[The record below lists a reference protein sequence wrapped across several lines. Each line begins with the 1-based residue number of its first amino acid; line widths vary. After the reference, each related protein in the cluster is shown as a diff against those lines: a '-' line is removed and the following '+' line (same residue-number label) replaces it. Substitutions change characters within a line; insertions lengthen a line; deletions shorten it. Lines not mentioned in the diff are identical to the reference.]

1 MKHYKRIIAA
11 MTAAAVALSAFSLTA
26 LARDITIGYKNSSEN
41 PNITLTL
48 SDDTYEYGYYS
59 YSLEENSNCAVITG
73 YSGNDSVVNIPQTL
87 GGNPVIGIDNGA
99 FYENKNIVRVNVPD
113 GVQFIGT
120 LDEGSDGTFDYCDS
134 LRYISLPDSVTL
146 IGNQAFEGSGLRS
159 ISIPDGAEIGY
170 GAFFECKDLT
180 SVKLPEGLVSVPD
193 SCFYNCESLRTI
205 VLPSTVDMIGS
216 SAFDNCKSL
225 RSVVFPDTFSMGEAY
240 EQFSN
245 NSSLDNYS
253 GQFAN
258 CISLSNIVFPDS
270 LKIVTPGMF
279 ENSGL
284 RTIDLGDGVEVI
296 SNNAFA
302 NCYLNGLYLPDSLKE
317 PDDSNYN
324 CLSGFRVA
332 DKISMPSWGP
342 DHIEW
347 CDNAKEVEVRGVCTI
362 RPMSQ
367 AETGYDY
374 STEVTIADG
383 VSGVD
388 LSGYYTDSTYRMV
401 LSDSVT
407 SITASNNDIG
417 NDNNKGIQ
425 ELVIGSGLINIEN
438 NALDYLP
445 YLQKINVNG
454 AGKFSSYKG
463 ALFLADGS
471 ALVKV
476 PRSYQCDNDDNI
488 FVIPYGTK
496 KICENALGSDD
507 GYSLTVEI
515 PATVTDIAEDSL
527 HVSGIRG
534 TAGSAA
540 EEYAKKNG
548 ISFTD
553 INAGTDSDK
562 HSYDV
567 TVNSKQTVLRD
578 NTNFTQPTFSGKYG
592 DVTGT
597 LVYTDEYGSV
607 MTYEGVTAMLANF
620 RMGTYK
626 IGYRFTPDGN
636 NGYGGTTTGSISI
649 TIAGSVVYAPKASAA
664 ADSGSVKLSWEP
676 VSNAISYEIDKI
688 NGNTAYKVGETSQ
701 TSYIYTDV
709 EENQTYSFV
718 VRAFDGDSLSAY
730 SSDNVVTVTVPSRE
744 KQALTADDF
753 TFAPPE
759 DLVFDG
765 SVKYA
770 GITANKTG
778 ISASD
783 ITIKYTDSV
792 GMPISEPVSAGVYTV
807 SIDVAE
813 TGGYLAASGISSKQW
828 TFTIEKAA
836 APDMADICD
845 SVIWNGSGT
854 RMIAL
859 DLPADSGGIIDQSV
873 EIQDDEDIISDTVTI
888 NDSWLEYTLNEPDG
902 NTNSSA
908 VITVTLETLNYDPIT
923 FSIIITTHPRGTI
936 QTDIIIKEL

>member
-26 LARDITIGYKNSSEN
+26 LARDITIGYS
-41 PNITLTL
+41 I
-48 SDDTYEYGYYS
+48 
-59 YSLEENSNCAVITG
+59 EESSNCAVIAG
-73 YSGNDSVVNIPQTL
+73 YSGNDS
-87 GGNPVIGIDNGA
+87 
-99 FYENKNIVRVNVPD
+99 
-113 GVQFIGT
+113 
-120 LDEGSDGTFDYCDS
+120 
-134 LRYISLPDSVTL
+134 
-146 IGNQAFEGSGLRS
+146 
-159 ISIPDGAEIGY
+159 
-170 GAFFECKDLT
+170 
-180 SVKLPEGLVSVPD
+180 
-193 SCFYNCESLRTI
+193 
-205 VLPSTVDMIGS
+205 
-216 SAFDNCKSL
+216 
-225 RSVVFPDTFSMGEAY
+225 
-240 EQFSN
+240 
-245 NSSLDNYS
+245 NY
-253 GQFAN
+253 N
-258 CISLSNIVFPDS
+258 CIS
-270 LKIVTPGMF
+270 
-279 ENSGL
+279 E
-284 RTIDLGDGVEVI
+284 
-296 SNNAFA
+296 
-302 NCYLNGLYLPDSLKE
+302 
-317 PDDSNYN
+317 
-324 CLSGFRVA
+324 FRVA

-347 CDNAKEVEVRGVCTI
+347 WDIAQEVEVRGVCTI

-367 AETGYDY
+367 AETGNNN

-383 VSGVD
+383 VSSVD
-388 LSGYYTDSTYRMV
+388 LSGYYAGSTYRMV

-445 YLQKINVNG
+445 YLQKITVNG

-476 PRSYQCDNDDNI
+476 PRGYQSDNDDNI

-507 GYSLTVEI
+507 
-515 PATVTDIAEDSL
+515 
-527 HVSGIRG
+527 
-534 TAGSAA
+534 
-540 EEYAKKNG
+540 
-548 ISFTD
+548 
-553 INAGTDSDK
+553 
-562 HSYDV
+562 
-567 TVNSKQTVLRD
+567 
-578 NTNFTQPTFSGKYG
+578 
-592 DVTGT
+592 
-597 LVYTDEYGSV
+597 
-607 MTYEGVTAMLANF
+607 
-620 RMGTYK
+620 
-626 IGYRFTPDGN
+626 
-636 NGYGGTTTGSISI
+636 GYGGTTTGSISI

-730 SSDNVVTVTVPSRE
+730 SSDDVVTVTVPSRE

-836 APDMADICD
+836 APDMADIYD

-854 RMIAL
+854 RKIAL

-888 NDSWLEYTLNEPDG
+888 NDSWLEYTLNEPDE

-908 VITVTLETLNYDPIT
+908 VITVTLEALNYDPVT

>member
-26 LARDITIGYKNSSEN
+26 LARDITIGCKNSSEN

-48 SDDTYEYGYYS
+48 SDDTYESGYYS
-59 YSLEENSNCAVITG
+59 YSVEESSSCAVITG

-87 GGNPVIGIDNGA
+87 GGLPVIGIDNGA
-99 FYENKNIVRVNVPD
+99 FCENKNMVRVNVPD

-120 LDEGSDGTFDYCDS
+120 LDEGSGPFTYCDS

-146 IGNQAFEGSGLRS
+146 IGSRAFEGSGLRS
-159 ISIPDGAEIGY
+159 ISIPNGAEIGY
-170 GAFFECKDLT
+170 GAFIECKDLT

-205 VLPSTVDMIGS
+205 VLPSTVDMIGRR
-216 SAFDNCKSL
+216 AFEDCKSL
-225 RSVVFPDTFSMGEAY
+225 RSVVFPETFSMGEAY

-258 CISLSNIVFPDS
+258 CISLTNIVFPDS

-279 ENSGL
+279 GNSGL
-284 RTIDLGDGVEVI
+284 KTIDLGDGVELI
-296 SNNAFA
+296 SNNAFS

-347 CDNAKEVEVRGVCTI
+347 WDIAQEVEVRGVCTI

-367 AETGYDY
+367 AETGNNN

-383 VSGVD
+383 VSSVD
-388 LSGYYTDSTYRMV
+388 LSGYYAGSTYRMV

-445 YLQKINVNG
+445 YLQKITVNG

-476 PRSYQCDNDDNI
+476 PRGYQSDNDDNI

-507 GYSLTVEI
+507 GY
-515 PATVTDIAEDSL
+515 
-527 HVSGIRG
+527 
-534 TAGSAA
+534 
-540 EEYAKKNG
+540 
-548 ISFTD
+548 
-553 INAGTDSDK
+553 
-562 HSYDV
+562 
-567 TVNSKQTVLRD
+567 
-578 NTNFTQPTFSGKYG
+578 
-592 DVTGT
+592 
-597 LVYTDEYGSV
+597 
-607 MTYEGVTAMLANF
+607 
-620 RMGTYK
+620 
-626 IGYRFTPDGN
+626 
-636 NGYGGTTTGSISI
+636 GGTTIGSISI

-701 TSYIYTDV
+701 ISYIYTDV

-718 VRAFDGDSLSAY
+718 VRTFDGDSLSAY
-730 SSDNVVTVTVPSRE
+730 SGDDVVTVTVPSRE

-765 SVKYA
+765 SAKYA

-836 APDMADICD
+836 APDMADIYD

-854 RMIAL
+854 RKIAL

-908 VITVTLETLNYDPIT
+908 VITVTLEALNYDPIS
-923 FSIIITTHPRGTI
+923 FSVIVTTHPGGTI

>member
-11 MTAAAVALSAFSLTA
+11 MTAAAVALLEFSLTA

-48 SDDTYEYGYYS
+48 SDNVYESGYYS
-59 YSLEENSNCAVITG
+59 YSVEESSNCAVITG
-73 YSGNDSVVNIPQTL
+73 YSGNDS
-87 GGNPVIGIDNGA
+87 
-99 FYENKNIVRVNVPD
+99 
-113 GVQFIGT
+113 
-120 LDEGSDGTFDYCDS
+120 
-134 LRYISLPDSVTL
+134 
-146 IGNQAFEGSGLRS
+146 
-159 ISIPDGAEIGY
+159 
-170 GAFFECKDLT
+170 
-180 SVKLPEGLVSVPD
+180 
-193 SCFYNCESLRTI
+193 
-205 VLPSTVDMIGS
+205 
-216 SAFDNCKSL
+216 
-225 RSVVFPDTFSMGEAY
+225 
-240 EQFSN
+240 
-245 NSSLDNYS
+245 NY
-253 GQFAN
+253 N
-258 CISLSNIVFPDS
+258 CIS
-270 LKIVTPGMF
+270 
-279 ENSGL
+279 E
-284 RTIDLGDGVEVI
+284 
-296 SNNAFA
+296 
-302 NCYLNGLYLPDSLKE
+302 
-317 PDDSNYN
+317 
-324 CLSGFRVA
+324 FRVA

-347 CDNAKEVEVRGVCTI
+347 WDIAQEVEVRGVCTI

-367 AETGYDY
+367 AETGNNN

-383 VSGVD
+383 VSSVD
-388 LSGYYTDSTYRMV
+388 LSGYYAGSTYRMV

-445 YLQKINVNG
+445 YLQKITVNG

-476 PRSYQCDNDDNI
+476 PRGYQSDNDDNI

-507 GYSLTVEI
+507 
-515 PATVTDIAEDSL
+515 
-527 HVSGIRG
+527 
-534 TAGSAA
+534 
-540 EEYAKKNG
+540 
-548 ISFTD
+548 
-553 INAGTDSDK
+553 
-562 HSYDV
+562 
-567 TVNSKQTVLRD
+567 
-578 NTNFTQPTFSGKYG
+578 
-592 DVTGT
+592 
-597 LVYTDEYGSV
+597 
-607 MTYEGVTAMLANF
+607 
-620 RMGTYK
+620 
-626 IGYRFTPDGN
+626 
-636 NGYGGTTTGSISI
+636 GYGGTTTGSISI

-730 SSDNVVTVTVPSRE
+730 SSDDVVTVTVPSRE

-836 APDMADICD
+836 APDMADIYD

-854 RMIAL
+854 RKIAL

-908 VITVTLETLNYDPIT
+908 VITVTLEALNYDPVT
-923 FSIIITTHPRGTI
+923 FSIIITTHPGGTI